1 MGLLYRCK
9 YLWHVADIPARYLVA
24 SGPRSLA
31 QNLDGATLQVEP
43 TQNAAEEGSLT
54 TTTRAKQTIATVH
67 ITCFMI
73 FLP

>member
-1 MGLLYRCK
+1 MGLLYVNI
-9 YLWHVADIPARYLVA
+9 YLWHVADISAGHLMA

-54 TTTRAKQTIATVH
+54 TAT
-67 ITCFMI
+67 
-73 FLP
+73 